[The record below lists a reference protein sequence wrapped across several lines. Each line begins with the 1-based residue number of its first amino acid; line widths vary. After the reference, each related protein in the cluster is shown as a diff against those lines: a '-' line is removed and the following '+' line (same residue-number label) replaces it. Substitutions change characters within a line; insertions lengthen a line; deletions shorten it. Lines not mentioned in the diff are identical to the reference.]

1 MQYTLTNIQQ
11 DGESLNV
18 ALSLYLQA
26 DFDYTQA
33 KAQAVQADAQVS
45 DLQNQIANVIA
56 LGEQVRQQHIS
67 LLALQKTLVA
77 QQQTAAAALIPDK
90 TINVTYPMTEFES
103 ILSNPELDAG
113 QKIQAM
119 VATKRAE
126 IEAQLKA
133 QAELLLLQKQAV
145 AQLIDTPTIIT

>member
-1 MQYTLTNIQQ
+1 M
-11 DGESLNV
+11 NV